1 MGDSEELVTFKTGKI
16 VSGRWKVLEKLGA
29 GGCGAVYEVA
39 DITRKGGFIT
49 MTLCGPD
56 LMFLKR
62 VKGKNGNKRDPDR
75 FSAQTVLR
83 IGVQALYQ
91 IKVLHEAG
99 FVHRDVKPGNMVIGL
114 VGRDARTFFMID
126 YGMVREFV
134 VKKEGGGGL
143 AIRKARKKCLLRG
156 TLRYCS
162 LNEAT
167 GDEKLFEKCPAEFK
181 DMAKHLRSLK
191 YEDRP
196 DYRLLYEQ
204 LMGGVRRLG
213 TSFRRAYD
221 WEDDDEVAAA
231 VETALEHSP
240 GRKKP
245 LTGEPLEHK
254 LYPTT
259 DPKHFTENR
268 LGI

>member
-39 DITRKGGFIT
+39 DITRKDGFIT

-62 VKGKNGNKRDPDR
+62 VKGKNGNKREPDR
-75 FSAQTVLR
+75 FSAQTVVR

-99 FVHRDVKPGNMVIGL
+99 FVHRDVKPGNM
-114 VGRDARTFFMID
+114 
-126 YGMVREFV
+126 
-134 VKKEGGGGL
+134 
-143 AIRKARKKCLLRG
+143 
-156 TLRYCS
+156 
-162 LNEAT
+162 EAT
-167 GDEKLFEKCPAEFK
+167 GDEKLFEKCPAEFT

-213 TSFRRAYD
+213 TSFRRPYD

-245 LTGEPLEHK
+245 LTGEALEHK

-259 DPKHFTENR
+259 DPKHFAENR

>member
-29 GGCGAVYEVA
+29 GGCGH
-39 DITRKGGFIT
+39 FIT

-62 VKGKNGNKRDPDR
+62 VKGKNGNKREPDR
-75 FSAQTVLR
+75 FSAQTVVR

-114 VGRDARTFFMID
+114 VGREARTFFMID

-143 AIRKARKKCLLRG
+143 AIRKARKKSNAPRQ
-156 TLRYCS
+156 
-162 LNEAT
+162 
-167 GDEKLFEKCPAEFK
+167 
-181 DMAKHLRSLK
+181 MAKHLRSLK

-213 TSFRRAYD
+213 TSFRRPYD

-231 VETALEHSP
+231 VETALEHSL

-245 LTGEPLEHK
+245 LTGEALEHK

-259 DPKHFTENR
+259 DPKHFAENR

>member
-62 VKGKNGNKRDPDR
+62 VKGKNGNKREPDR
-75 FSAQTVLR
+75 FSAQTVVR

-99 FVHRDVKPGNMVIGL
+99 FVHRDVKPGNM
-114 VGRDARTFFMID
+114 
-126 YGMVREFV
+126 
-134 VKKEGGGGL
+134 
-143 AIRKARKKCLLRG
+143 
-156 TLRYCS
+156 
-162 LNEAT
+162 
-167 GDEKLFEKCPAEFK
+167 
-181 DMAKHLRSLK
+181 MAKHLRSLK

-213 TSFRRAYD
+213 TSFRRPYD

-245 LTGEPLEHK
+245 LTGEALEHK

-259 DPKHFTENR
+259 DPKHFAENR

>member
-62 VKGKNGNKRDPDR
+62 VKGKNGNKREPDR
-75 FSAQTVLR
+75 FSAQTVVR

-162 LNEAT
+162 LNLKEAT
-167 GDEKLFEKCPAEFK
+167 GDEKLFEKCPTEFK

-213 TSFRRAYD
+213 TSFRRPYD

-245 LTGEPLEHK
+245 LT
-254 LYPTT
+254 
-259 DPKHFTENR
+259 DDF
-268 LGI
+268 